1 MKTAFKPT
9 SRFDR
14 FFGWGLR
21 ELSSFCRLEPDELST
36 TDIVVREVSG
46 VDVNRGVF
54 SGELSDPSLVAGVLS
69 SPSAE
74 EIKPE
79 EKSTSEDSSVR
90 FADICESDILDDEL
104 MALDISVT
112 FVGFVTWTLA
122 LVFVVCLSVNKKL
135 ATRPSRLV
143 SKSFTR
149 AAIYK

>member
-1 MKTAFKPT
+1 M
-9 SRFDR
+9 
-14 FFGWGLR
+14 
-21 ELSSFCRLEPDELST
+21 
-36 TDIVVREVSG
+36 VREVSG
-46 VDVNRGVF
+46 VDVNRGFF

-112 FVGFVTWTLA
+112 FVGFLDLNA
-122 LVFVVCLSVNKKL
+122 CSGLCSLSL
-135 ATRPSRLV
+135 GQQEACH
-143 SKSFTR
+143 
-149 AAIYK
+149 